1 MLRFT
6 SGRYPQ
12 KFHYRS
18 RRSLS
23 RRRLSLFDLS
33 DAIDFRV
40 IRAVAIDA
48 IARRQIVGQ
57 AVMIVRDVY
66 VLAYLAHELRLLENF
81 GVFDSHVVDT
91 RVEEQHHDKRN
102 KEWPTGWVD
111 HVPLS
116 GRQLALVI
124 PMRHVPLPPEQRR
137 DGDGD
142 RQAPHERDH
151 DARALGRADA
161 PVLERPAD
169 GQVAVPADGDQ
180 VQDGRRAAEH
190 VQGAPEH
197 AHLAAEHPDSQQFLH
212 GREREHEPAEE
223 QVGHGEGD
231 DEIVGGRA

>member
-1 MLRFT
+1 
-6 SGRYPQ
+6 
-12 KFHYRS
+12 
-18 RRSLS
+18 
-23 RRRLSLFDLS
+23 
-33 DAIDFRV
+33 
-40 IRAVAIDA
+40 
-48 IARRQIVGQ
+48 
-57 AVMIVRDVY
+57 
-66 VLAYLAHELRLLENF
+66 
-81 GVFDSHVVDT
+81 
-91 RVEEQHHDKRN
+91 
-102 KEWPTGWVD
+102 
-111 HVPLS
+111 
-116 GRQLALVI
+116 
-124 PMRHVPLPPEQRR
+124 MRHVPLPPEQRR

-161 PVLERPAD
+161 PVLERAAD

-231 DEIVGGRA
+231 DEIVGGGAEVMILEHRHDDEDVPHDRHQNDKGQHHTKARKTGEVPGARGGERSGRGRGGGRRGGRRGG